1 MRLFSVAEEFRRRFI
16 VLKINIV
23 GKIKSQELREREC
36 LASFFYREGR
46 VAENTLSGV
55 RFRGLRYSKLS
66 EIC

>member
-1 MRLFSVAEEFRRRFI
+1 MARNFGRGGFWPF
-16 VLKINIV
+16 
-23 GKIKSQELREREC
+23 
-36 LASFFYREGR
+36 FFYQEGR